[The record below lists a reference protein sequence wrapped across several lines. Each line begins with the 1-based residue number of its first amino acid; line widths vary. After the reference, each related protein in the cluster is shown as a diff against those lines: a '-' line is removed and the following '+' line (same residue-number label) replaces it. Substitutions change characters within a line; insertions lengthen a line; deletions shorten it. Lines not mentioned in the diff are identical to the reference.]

1 MLTSSKFLPVELK
14 QQAGEMPAYNRL
26 ATLAV
31 TGYAPL
37 TATGQVRT
45 GPCLFIG
52 VQCLTAG
59 TVALVDSLSAT
70 GNSVFPATAMT
81 AGQVVY
87 FGGPA
92 SQVVAVEMVYGL
104 YATVTS
110 GTYNVLAV

>member
-1 MLTSSKFLPVELK
+1 MLNSVTKLPIDLT
-14 QQAGEMPAYNRL
+14 QAGELKEYNRL
-26 ATLAV
+26 AAMAV

-59 TVALVDSLSAT
+59 TVALVDALSAT
-70 GNSVFPATAMT
+70 GNSIFPTTAMT
-81 AGQVVY
+81 AGQVIY
-87 FGGPA
+87 FGGSA
-92 SQVVAVEMVYGL
+92 SQVVAVEMVNGL

-110 GTYNVLAV
+110 GTYNILAV